1 MKKIGVIGAGY
12 VGLVS
17 AAGIS
22 DIGHKVIC
30 ADINKE
36 KIENIKRG
44 KMPIYEPGLKEL
56 VDRNVKSNRLLFSN
70 RIKETIKKSDIIFIA
85 VGTPEGIC
93 LLYTSDAADE

>member
-17 AAGIS
+17 GAGIS

-36 KIENIKRG
+36 KIENIK
-44 KMPIYEPGLKEL
+44 KALKYSL
-56 VDRNVKSNRLLFSN
+56 
-70 RIKETIKKSDIIFIA
+70 
-85 VGTPEGIC
+85 
-93 LLYTSDAADE
+93 